1 VDINLW
7 KSLSYYFGINCTTH
21 RSNFASYNL
30 ELFILECNIY
40 FQDRFTNVYLLFHI
54 KLISGTDDRM
64 KVENNFNLESSKSE
78 KIVQTSLLA
87 QNLQYVSLKS

>member
-1 VDINLW
+1 MYI
-7 KSLSYYFGINCTTH
+7 F
-21 RSNFASYNL
+21 
-30 ELFILECNIY
+30 
-40 FQDRFTNVYLLFHI
+40 LLFHI

-87 QNLQYVSLKS
+87 PKYTVCQFKKLTISTQ

>member
-1 VDINLW
+1 MYI
-7 KSLSYYFGINCTTH
+7 F
-21 RSNFASYNL
+21 
-30 ELFILECNIY
+30 
-40 FQDRFTNVYLLFHI
+40 LLFHI

>member
-1 VDINLW
+1 MYPTKNRTRVLRKLNKVVVLID
-7 KSLSYYFGINCTTH
+7 
-21 RSNFASYNL
+21 SNR
-30 ELFILECNIY
+30 FITKKPTQI
-40 FQDRFTNVYLLFHI
+40 LFHS
-54 KLISGTDDRM
+54 KKCSTTSGTDDRM